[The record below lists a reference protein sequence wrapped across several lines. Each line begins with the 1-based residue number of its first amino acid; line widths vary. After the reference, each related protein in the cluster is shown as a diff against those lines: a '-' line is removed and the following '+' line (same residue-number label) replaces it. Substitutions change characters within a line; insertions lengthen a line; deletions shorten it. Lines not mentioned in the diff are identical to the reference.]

1 MRAIMTF
8 RSAILHKFIVLG
20 LVFTCGCAWANEA
33 SVRKLAESKFP
44 GAKIEGV
51 TKTPYRGLYEVYMD
65 GQIFYTD
72 DKMSYIIAGEL
83 IDTKTSKNIT
93 QQRLRKLT
101 AVNVK
106 EIPLELGIRRVK
118 GNGRRRLIVFSDPL
132 CPFCQQLDQELL
144 KINDVTIYVML
155 YPVEHL
161 HPGATELS
169 KQIWCSPDRA
179 QAWDDWMQKKR
190 KPSTQS
196 SCSGDPISQLDSI
209 GDKIGIN
216 TTPTMVFADGGV
228 IVGMVNAAQIE
239 KYLTDTP
246 IK

>member
-1 MRAIMTF
+1 MTF
-8 RSAILHKFIVLG
+8 RRAILHKFIVLG

-33 SVRKLAESKFP
+33 SVRKLVESKFP
-44 GAKIEGV
+44 GAKVESV
-51 TKTPYRGLYEVYMD
+51 TKTPYGGLYEVYIPSLD
-65 GQIFYTD
+65 PKIFYTD
-72 DKMSYIIAGEL
+72 DKMSFFITGYL
-83 IDTKTSKNIT
+83 TDTKTSKIVT
-93 QQRLRKLT
+93 LQRLRKLT

-106 EIPLELGIRRVK
+106 EIPLELGIRKVK

-144 KINDVTIYVML
+144 KINDVTIYIML

-169 KQIWCSPDRA
+169 RQIWCSPDRA
-179 QAWDDWMQKKR
+179 RAWDDWMQRKN
-190 KPSTQS
+190 KPSIQS
-196 SCSGDPISQLDSI
+196 SCSGDPISQIDQI
-209 GDKIGIN
+209 GDKLGIN

-239 KYLTDTP
+239 KYLADMP
-246 IK
+246 